1 MDDKLFLDFD
11 PNDFIIRLAP
21 LLDDDG
27 MWTGELKIG
36 TITTQENN
44 LDVHDYDHLMFV
56 STLVSSCIPLM
67 EESVE
72 FRDMLY
78 NYTNKVLKQNNPDI
92 KDNVTVETGD
102 DNVIQLKFH

>member
-67 EESVE
+67 EESAE

>member
-1 MDDKLFLDFD
+1 MDDKIFLDFE

-27 MWTGELKIG
+27 LWTGELKIG

-44 LDVHDYDHLMFV
+44 LDPQDYDHLMFV

-67 EESVE
+67 EENE
-72 FRDMLY
+72 DFREMLY
-78 NYTNKVLKQNNPDI
+78 TYTNEVLKQKHSEI
-92 KDNVTVETGD
+92 DNTVTVETGE